1 MKVLVHLFEE
11 ESVCS
16 AAYGRRT
23 YKQEVTVRAM
33 SSRSV
38 PFVFMFTKEGQS
50 NIQVSAAVKDSS
62 LSDGMRKMIYVVVR
76 KHAV

>member
-23 YKQEVTVRAM
+23 YQEEVIVEAM

-38 PFVFMFTKEGQS
+38 PFVFIFTKEGPS
-50 NIQVSAAVKDSS
+50 NIHVNAAIKDSA
-62 LSDGMRKMIYVVVR
+62 LTDGVKKMIYVVVR
-76 KHAV
+76 KHAA

>member
-16 AAYGRRT
+16 AAYGRQT
-23 YKQEVTVRAM
+23 YQQMVTVGAM

-38 PFVFMFTKEGQS
+38 PFVFIFTKEGRS
-50 NIQVSAAVKDSS
+50 KINVKAAVKDSF
-62 LSDGMRKMIYVVVR
+62 LNDGVMKTIYVVVR
-76 KHAV
+76 KYAA

>member
-23 YKQEVTVRAM
+23 YKQEVIVKAM

-38 PFVFMFTKEGQS
+38 PFVFIFTKEGQS
-50 NIQVSAAVKDSS
+50 NIYVKAAIKDSS
-62 LSDGMRKMIYVVVR
+62 LSDGVMKMIYVVVR
-76 KHAV
+76 KHAT

>member
-1 MKVLVHLFEE
+1 MKVRVYLFEE

-16 AAYGRRT
+16 AAYGHLT
-23 YKQEVTVRAM
+23 YQQEVNVRAM

-38 PFVFMFTKEGQS
+38 PFVFIFTKEGQS
-50 NIQVSAAVKDSS
+50 NIEVKAAVKDSS
-62 LSDGMRKMIYVVVR
+62 INDGVSKMIYVVVR

>member
-16 AAYGRRT
+16 AAYGRWT
-23 YKQEVTVRAM
+23 YQQEVSVGAM

-38 PFVFMFTKEGQS
+38 PFVFIFTKEGQS
-50 NIQVSAAVKDSS
+50 NVHVKASVKDSY
-62 LSDGMRKMIYVVVR
+62 LSDGVMKKIYVVVR